1 MGPRTEMVGVKD
13 VSQQQFVPAFA
24 AFLKKSGKLP
34 VPEWADTVKTAI
46 FKELSPYDRDWY
58 YVRCASTM
66 RHLYVRGGAGVK
78 SFQKIYGG
86 RKRRGTKP
94 SHFCPSSSSVARK
107 VLQSLEGVKLVQ
119 KDELGG
125 RRITSAGQ
133 RDLDRIAGQV
143 AAAANATAS

>member
-1 MGPRTEMVGVKD
+1 MGLSGSRNKINMPGVCVKD
-13 VSQQQFVPAFA
+13 VSQQAFVMAFA
-24 AFLKKSGKLP
+24 AHLKKSGKLK
-34 VPEWADTVKTAI
+34 VPAWVDLIKTGVH
-46 FKELSPYDRDWY
+46 KELSPYNPDWY
-58 YVRCASTM
+58 YVRCASTL
-66 RHLYVRGGAGVK
+66 R
-78 SFQKIYGG
+78 QIYGG

-143 AAAANATAS
+143 AAAANA